1 MTKSLAGNLQ
11 VLLKPM
17 RKVKEWT
24 VTLTFNPGTWILV
37 VTHCLIMIII
47 CAKLFSNP
55 TMHNK
60 VMGPTRTGF
69 TEINAQR
76 LSGAVTLTFDLATW
90 FLFGTHRLVMMIF
103 CAKLLSN
110 LTMQNSYG
118 LDMNRF
124 H

>member
-1 MTKSLAGNLQ
+1 MTKSLAVNLQ

-17 RKVKEWT
+17 HKVKEWT
-24 VTLTFNPGTWILV
+24 VTLTFNPGTWFLV

-47 CAKLFSNP
+47 CAKLFSNL
-55 TMHNK
+55 MHNK
-60 VMGPTRTGF
+60 VMGLTRTGF
-69 TEINAQR
+69 TEIYAQS
-76 LSGAVTLTFDLATW
+76 LSGAVPLTFDLATW

-103 CAKLLSN
+103 CAKLFSN

-118 LDMNRF
+118 LDTNRF